1 MSFQH
6 QVELNGLSFTANMKR
21 LFSPATRENI
31 RIAWL
36 AIGSQRLRAVITVS
50 IIALGIMALVAMIT
64 ATQALENKV
73 NKEFGRMG
81 SNTFTMRAGTMGGR
95 HGEVERENPPITF
108 QEAVR
113 FTKEFDF
120 PAVVSMTSLASFNA
134 TLRHGN
140 VKSNPNIRVL
150 GCEPSYLELS
160 GYELESGRN
169 FSAGEMENGSN
180 AVIIGADVKK
190 QLFENTS
197 AAGKDLFIGSFRYEV
212 IGVLK
217 SKGNT
222 FGMSGDNQC
231 FIPVSN
237 VRKNMATSETEY
249 SLNVRVADVKTI
261 GFAMDEARGL
271 MRTIRGNM
279 PGDEDSFDMYKSDQI
294 ARDLNDLTSN
304 ITVGASI
311 IGVITL
317 LGAAIGLMNIMLVS
331 VTERTREIGT
341 RKAIGASSGTIRAQF
356 LIESIMIGQ
365 MGGIVGILLGILAGN
380 VVSLFVGTSFTVP
393 WAWIFIGV
401 TICFFVSVVSGYYP
415 ARKASRLDP
424 IEALRYE

>member
-1 MSFQH
+1 
-6 QVELNGLSFTANMKR
+6 MKH
-21 LFSPATRENI
+21 LFSTAARENI

-81 SNTFTMRAGTMGGR
+81 SNTFTIRSGWKGGQN
-95 HGEVERENPPITF
+95 GEAEIKNEPVDF
-108 QEAVR
+108 AQASR
-113 FTKEFDF
+113 FTREYDY
-120 PAVVSMTSLASFNA
+120 PAIVSLTALGSFNA
-134 TLRHGN
+134 TLRHDN
-140 VKSNPNIRVL
+140 IKSNPNIRVL
-150 GCEPSYLELS
+150 GCEPTYLELS
-160 GYELESGRN
+160 GYDLESGRN
-169 FSAGEMENGSN
+169 FSEGEMSDGSN
-180 AVIIGADVKK
+180 VIVIGADVKK
-190 QLFENTS
+190 QLFENTG
-197 AAGKDLFIGSFRYEV
+197 AVGKELFVGSYRYEV

-231 FIPVSN
+231 MVPVSN
-237 VRKNMATSETEY
+237 VRKTMATEETEY
-249 SLNVRVADVKTI
+249 VLNIRVRDIQTI
-261 GFAMDEARGL
+261 EAAMDDARGI

-279 PGDEDSFDMYKSDQI
+279 PGDDDTFEMYKSDQI
-294 ARDLNDLTSN
+294 ARNLNDLTSN
-304 ITVGASI
+304 ITIGASI

-341 RKAIGASSGTIRAQF
+341 RKAIGASSAAIRSQF

-365 MGGIVGILLGILAGN
+365 LGGVVGIFLGILAGN
-380 VVSLFVGTSFTVP
+380 VVSLVVGTSFTVP

-401 TICFFVSVVSGYYP
+401 TICFLVSVISGYYP
-415 ARKASRLDP
+415 ARKAAKLDP

>member
-1 MSFQH
+1 
-6 QVELNGLSFTANMKR
+6 MKP

-81 SNTFTMRAGTMGGR
+81 SNTFTMRSGTMGGR
-95 HGEVERENPPITF
+95 GGQVERENPPITF
-108 QEAVR
+108 QEAKR
-113 FTKEFDF
+113 FTREFDY
-120 PAVVSMTSLASFNA
+120 PSIVSMTSVASFNA
-134 TLRHGN
+134 TLRHGSL
-140 VKSNPNIRVL
+140 KSNPNIRVL

-160 GYELESGRN
+160 GYTLEQGRN
-169 FSAGEMENGSN
+169 FSDGEMEDGSN
-180 AVIIGADVKK
+180 AIIIGADVKK

-197 AAGKDLFIGSFRYEV
+197 AVGKELFIGTYRYEV

-222 FGMSGDNQC
+222 LGMSGDNQVL
-231 FIPVSN
+231 IPIAN

-249 SLNVRVADVKTI
+249 ILNIRVSDVRTI
-261 GFAMDEARGL
+261 DAAIDEARGI
-271 MRTIRGNM
+271 MRTIRGRM
-279 PGDEDSFDMYKSDQI
+279 PGDEDDFVMYKSDQI
-294 ARDLNDLTSN
+294 ARDLNELTSN

-341 RKAIGASSGTIRAQF
+341 RKAIGASASTIRTQF
-356 LIESIMIGQ
+356 LIESVMIGQ
-365 MGGIVGILLGILAGN
+365 LGGVVGIFLGILAGN
-380 VVSLFVGTSFTVP
+380 VVSLVIGTSFTVP

-401 TICFFVSVVSGYYP
+401 TICFLVSIVSGYYP
-415 ARKASRLDP
+415 ARKAAKLDP

>member
-1 MSFQH
+1 MRH
-6 QVELNGLSFTANMKR
+6 

-81 SNTFTMRAGTMGGR
+81 SNTFTIRSGWRGGQN
-95 HGEVERENPPITF
+95 GEPEFKNESVDF
-108 QEAVR
+108 QQASR
-113 FTKEFDF
+113 FTQEYDY
-120 PAVVSMTSLASFNA
+120 PTVVSLTALGSFNA
-134 TLRHGN
+134 TLRHDN

-150 GCEPSYLELS
+150 GCEPTYLELS
-160 GYELESGRN
+160 GYDLESGRN
-169 FSAGEMENGSN
+169 FSDGEMKDGSN
-180 AVIIGADVKK
+180 VLIIGADVKK
-190 QLFENTS
+190 QLFENTG
-197 AAGKDLFIGSFRYEV
+197 AVGKEVFIGSYRYEV

-231 FIPVSN
+231 LIPVSN
-237 VRKNMATSETEY
+237 VRKTMATESTEY
-249 SLNVRVADVKTI
+249 ILNIRVPDIRNIDA
-261 GFAMDEARGL
+261 AMDEARGL

-279 PGDEDSFDMYKSDQI
+279 PGEDDSFDMYKSDQI

-304 ITVGASI
+304 ITIGASI

-341 RKAIGASSGTIRAQF
+341 RKAIGASSSAIRSQF
-356 LIESIMIGQ
+356 LIESILIGQ
-365 MGGIVGILLGILAGN
+365 LGGIVGIFLGILAGN
-380 VVSLFVGTSFTVP
+380 VVSLVVGTSFTVP

-401 TICFFVSVVSGYYP
+401 TICFMVSVVSGYYP
-415 ARKASRLDP
+415 ARKAAKLDP

>member
-1 MSFQH
+1 MR
-6 QVELNGLSFTANMKR
+6 R
-21 LFSPATRENI
+21 LISPATRENI

-36 AIGSQRLRAVITVS
+36 AIGSQRLRAIITVS

-73 NKEFGRMG
+73 NQEFGRMG
-81 SNTFTMRAGTMGGR
+81 SNTFTMRSGSMGGR
-95 HGEVERENPPITF
+95 RGQVERENPPITF
-108 QEAVR
+108 QEAKR
-113 FTKEFDF
+113 FTREFDY
-120 PAVVSMTSLASFNA
+120 PAVVSMTSVASFNA
-134 TLRHGN
+134 TLRHGS

-150 GCEPSYLELS
+150 GCEPTYLELS
-160 GYELESGRN
+160 GYDLEVGRN
-169 FSAGEMENGSN
+169 FSEGEMEDGTNV
-180 AVIIGADVKK
+180 VIIGADVKK
-190 QLFENTS
+190 QLFENTG
-197 AAGKDLFIGSFRYEV
+197 AFGKELFIGSYRYEV

-231 FIPVSN
+231 LVPVSN
-237 VRKNMATSETEY
+237 VRKSMATQETAY
-249 SLNVRVADVKTI
+249 SLNIRVTDVKTI
-261 GFAMDEARGL
+261 DVAMDEARGL

-279 PGDEDSFDMYKSDQI
+279 PGEEENFEMYKSDQI

-341 RKAIGASSGTIRAQF
+341 RKAIGASSSTIRAQF
-356 LIESIMIGQ
+356 LMESIMIGQ
-365 MGGIVGILLGILAGN
+365 LGGVVGIFLGILAGN
-380 VVSLFVGTSFTVP
+380 IVSLVVGTSFTVP

-401 TICFFVSVVSGYYP
+401 TICFIVSVVSGYYP
-415 ARKASRLDP
+415 ARKAAKLDP

>member
-1 MSFQH
+1 MI
-6 QVELNGLSFTANMKR
+6 GCSFTALMR
-21 LFSPATRENI
+21 HLFSPATRENI

-81 SNTFTMRAGTMGGR
+81 SNTFTIRSGWRGGQN
-95 HGEVERENPPITF
+95 GEPEFKNESVDF
-108 QEAVR
+108 QQASR
-113 FTKEFDF
+113 FTQEYDY
-120 PAVVSMTSLASFNA
+120 PTVVSLTALGSFNA
-134 TLRHGN
+134 TLRHDN

-150 GCEPSYLELS
+150 GCEPTYLELS
-160 GYELESGRN
+160 GYDLESGRN
-169 FSAGEMENGSN
+169 FSDGEMKDGSN
-180 AVIIGADVKK
+180 VLIIGADVKK
-190 QLFENTS
+190 QLFENTG
-197 AAGKDLFIGSFRYEV
+197 AVGKEVFIGSYRYEV

-231 FIPVSN
+231 LIPVSN
-237 VRKNMATSETEY
+237 VRKTMATESTEY
-249 SLNVRVADVKTI
+249 ILNIRVPDIRNIDA
-261 GFAMDEARGL
+261 AMDEARGL

-279 PGDEDSFDMYKSDQI
+279 PGEDDSFDMYKSDQI

-304 ITVGASI
+304 ITIGASI

-341 RKAIGASSGTIRAQF
+341 RKAIGASSSAIRSQF
-356 LIESIMIGQ
+356 LIESILIGQ
-365 MGGIVGILLGILAGN
+365 LGGIVGIFLGILAGN
-380 VVSLFVGTSFTVP
+380 VVSLVVGTSFTVP

-401 TICFFVSVVSGYYP
+401 TICFMVSVVSGYYP
-415 ARKASRLDP
+415 ARKAAKLDP

>member
-1 MSFQH
+1 M
-6 QVELNGLSFTANMKR
+6 NR
-21 LFSPATRENI
+21 LFSPAMRENV

-81 SNTFTMRAGTMGGR
+81 SNTFTMRAGSMGGR
-95 HGEVERENPPITF
+95 RGQVERENPPITYN
-108 QEAVR
+108 QANR
-113 FTKEFDF
+113 FTKEYDY
-120 PAVVSMTSLASFNA
+120 PAVVSMTSVASFNA
-134 TLRHGN
+134 TLRHGS
-140 VKSNPNIRVL
+140 VKSNPNIRIL

-160 GYELESGRN
+160 GYEMESGRN
-169 FSAGEMENGSN
+169 FSEGEMEGGTNS
-180 AVIIGADVKK
+180 VIIGADVKK
-190 QLFENTS
+190 QLFENT
-197 AAGKDLFIGSFRYEV
+197 AAVAKELFIGNYRYEV

-231 FIPVSN
+231 LVPISN
-237 VRKNMATSETEY
+237 VRKSMATQETFY
-249 SLNVRVADVKTI
+249 SLNVRVADVSNIDT
-261 GFAMDEARGL
+261 GMDEARGL

-279 PGDEDSFDMYKSDQI
+279 PGEDDTFEMFKSDQI

-341 RKAIGASSGTIRAQF
+341 RKAIGASSATIRAQF
-356 LIESIMIGQ
+356 LIESILIGQ
-365 MGGIVGILLGILAGN
+365 LGGIVGIFLGILAGN
-380 VVSLFVGTSFTVP
+380 VVSLVIGTSFTVP

-401 TICFFVSVVSGYYP
+401 TICFVVSVVSGYYP
-415 ARKASRLDP
+415 ARKAAMLDP

>member
-1 MSFQH
+1 M
-6 QVELNGLSFTANMKR
+6 
-21 LFSPATRENI
+21 RENV

-36 AIGSQRLRAVITVS
+36 AIGSQRLRAVITVG

-81 SNTFTMRAGTMGGR
+81 SNTFTMRAGSMGGR
-95 HGEVERENPPITF
+95 GGQVERENPPITYN
-108 QEAVR
+108 QANR
-113 FTKEFDF
+113 FTKEYDY
-120 PAVVSMTSLASFNA
+120 PAVVSMTSVASFNA
-134 TLRHGN
+134 TLRHAS

-160 GYELESGRN
+160 GYDLESGRN
-169 FSAGEMENGSN
+169 FSEGEMEDGTN

-197 AAGKDLFIGSFRYEV
+197 AVAKELFIGNYRYQV
-212 IGVLK
+212 IGVLQ

-231 FIPVSN
+231 LVPISN
-237 VRKNMATSETEY
+237 VRKSMATQETFY
-249 SLNVRVADVKTI
+249 SLNVRVADVRTI
-261 GFAMDEARGL
+261 DVGMDEARGL

-279 PGDEDSFDMYKSDQI
+279 PGQEDTFEMFKSDQI

-341 RKAIGASSGTIRAQF
+341 RKAIGASSSTIRAQF
-356 LIESIMIGQ
+356 LIESILIGQ
-365 MGGIVGILLGILAGN
+365 LGGIVGIFLGILAGN
-380 VVSLFVGTSFTVP
+380 VVSLIVGTSFTVP

-401 TICFFVSVVSGYYP
+401 TICFAVSVISGYYP
-415 ARKASRLDP
+415 ARKAALLDP

>member
-1 MSFQH
+1 MPS
-6 QVELNGLSFTANMKR
+6 MKA
-21 LFSPATRENI
+21 LISPATRENI

-81 SNTFTMRAGTMGGR
+81 SNTFTMRAGSMGGR
-95 HGEVERENPPITF
+95 HGEAEKENPPVTY
-108 QEAVR
+108 QEATR
-113 FTKEFDF
+113 FTKEFDY

-134 TLRHGN
+134 TLRHGS

-160 GYELESGRN
+160 GYDLESGRN
-169 FSAGEMENGSN
+169 FSEGEMEDGAN

-197 AAGKDLFIGSFRYEV
+197 ASGKELFIGSYRYQV

-237 VRKNMATSETEY
+237 VRKNMATAETEY
-249 SLNVRVADVKTI
+249 SLNVRVSDVRTI
-261 GFAMDEARGL
+261 DLAMDEARGL

-279 PGDEDSFDMYKSDQI
+279 PGDEDTFDMFKSDQI

-304 ITVGASI
+304 ITIGASI

-341 RKAIGASSGTIRAQF
+341 RKAIGASSSTIRAQF

-365 MGGIVGILLGILAGN
+365 LGGVVGIFLGIMAGN
-380 VVSLFVGTSFTVP
+380 VVSLVVGTSFTVP
-393 WAWIFIGV
+393 WAWIFLGV
-401 TICFFVSVVSGYYP
+401 TICFLVSVISGYYP
-415 ARKASRLDP
+415 ARKAARLDP

>member
-1 MSFQH
+1 MWC
-6 QVELNGLSFTANMKR
+6 SFTASMRR
-21 LFSPATRENI
+21 LFSPAMRENI

-36 AIGSQRLRAVITVS
+36 AIGSQRLRAIITVS

-73 NKEFGRMG
+73 NKEFSRLG
-81 SNTFTMRAGTMGGR
+81 SNTFTLRAGWLGGR
-95 HGEVERENPPITF
+95 NGRAERKNEPITYLQAQRF
-108 QEAVR
+108 SQELDLDA
-113 FTKEFDF
+113 T
-120 PAVVSMTSLASFNA
+120 VSMTSLGSFNA
-134 TLRHGN
+134 TLRHDN
-140 VKSNPNIRVL
+140 IKSNPNIRVI
-150 GCEPSYLELS
+150 GCEPSYLGLS
-160 GYELESGRN
+160 GYDLASGRN
-169 FSAGEMENGSN
+169 FSEGEMLNGSN
-180 AVIIGADVKK
+180 VVILGSDVVTK
-190 QLFENTS
+190 LFEQTNPI
-197 AAGKDLFIGSFRYEV
+197 GREVFIGSYRYEV
-212 IGVLK
+212 IGAMA

-231 FIPVSN
+231 LVPVGN
-237 VRKNMATSETEY
+237 VRKNMATPNTEFT
-249 SLNVRVADVKTI
+249 LNVRVNDVKKLDA
-261 GFAMDEARGL
+261 AMDEARGL
-271 MRTIRGNM
+271 MRAIRGNM
-279 PGDEDSFDMYKSDQI
+279 PGEDDSFELFKSDQI

-304 ITVGASI
+304 ITIGASI

-341 RKAIGASSGTIRAQF
+341 RKAIGASAATIRAQF

-365 MGGIVGILLGILAGN
+365 LGGIVGIFLGILAGN

-415 ARKASRLDP
+415 ARKAALLDP

>member
-1 MSFQH
+1 
-6 QVELNGLSFTANMKR
+6 
-21 LFSPATRENI
+21 
-31 RIAWL
+31 
-36 AIGSQRLRAVITVS
+36 
-50 IIALGIMALVAMIT
+50 
-64 ATQALENKV
+64 
-73 NKEFGRMG
+73 
-81 SNTFTMRAGTMGGR
+81 
-95 HGEVERENPPITF
+95 
-108 QEAVR
+108 
-113 FTKEFDF
+113 
-120 PAVVSMTSLASFNA
+120 
-134 TLRHGN
+134 

-150 GCEPSYLELS
+150 GCEPTYLELS
-160 GYELESGRN
+160 GYDMELGRN
-169 FSAGEMENGSN
+169 FSEGEMEDGTNV
-180 AVIIGADVKK
+180 VIIGADVKK
-190 QLFENTS
+190 QLFENTG
-197 AAGKDLFIGSFRYEV
+197 AVGKELFIGSYRYEV

-231 FIPVSN
+231 LVPVSN
-237 VRKNMATSETEY
+237 VRKSMATSETEY
-249 SLNVRVADVKTI
+249 TLNIRVTDVRTIDV
-261 GFAMDEARGL
+261 AMDEARGL

-279 PGDEDSFDMYKSDQI
+279 PGEEDTFEMYKSDQI

-341 RKAIGASSGTIRAQF
+341 RKAIGASSSAIRSQF

-365 MGGIVGILLGILAGN
+365 LGGVVGIFLGILAGN
-380 VVSLFVGTSFTVP
+380 VVSLVVGTSFTVP

-401 TICFFVSVVSGYYP
+401 TICFMVSVVSGYYP
-415 ARKASRLDP
+415 ARKAAKLDP

>member
-1 MSFQH
+1 
-6 QVELNGLSFTANMKR
+6 
-21 LFSPATRENI
+21 
-31 RIAWL
+31 
-36 AIGSQRLRAVITVS
+36 
-50 IIALGIMALVAMIT
+50 MALVAMIT

-73 NKEFGRMG
+73 NQEFGRMG
-81 SNTFTMRAGTMGGR
+81 SNTFTMRSGSMGGR
-95 HGEVERENPPITF
+95 RGQVERENPPITY
-108 QEAVR
+108 QEAMR
-113 FTKEFDF
+113 FTREFDYQ
-120 PAVVSMTSLASFNA
+120 AVVSMTSVASFNA

-150 GCEPSYLELS
+150 GCEPTYLELS
-160 GYELESGRN
+160 GYDLEMGRN
-169 FSAGEMENGSN
+169 FSEGEMEDGTNV
-180 AVIIGADVKK
+180 VIIGADVKK
-190 QLFENTS
+190 QLFENTGGV
-197 AAGKDLFIGSFRYEV
+197 GKELFIGSYRYEV

-231 FIPVSN
+231 LVPVSN
-237 VRKNMATSETEY
+237 VRKSMATQDTEY
-249 SLNVRVADVKTI
+249 SLNIRVSDVRTI
-261 GFAMDEARGL
+261 DGAMDEARGL

-279 PGDEDSFDMYKSDQI
+279 PGDEDNFDMYKSDQI

-341 RKAIGASSGTIRAQF
+341 RKAIGASSSTIRAQF

-365 MGGIVGILLGILAGN
+365 LGGVVGIFLGILAGN
-380 VVSLFVGTSFTVP
+380 VVSLVIGTSFTVP

-401 TICFFVSVVSGYYP
+401 TICFMVSVVSGYYP
-415 ARKASRLDP
+415 ARKAAKLDP

>member
-1 MSFQH
+1 
-6 QVELNGLSFTANMKR
+6 MKR
-21 LFSPATRENI
+21 LISPATRENI

-81 SNTFTMRAGTMGGR
+81 SNTFTMRAGNMGGR
-95 HGEVERENPPITF
+95 RGEAEKENPPVTY
-108 QEAVR
+108 QEASR
-113 FTKEFDF
+113 FTKEFDY

-134 TLRHGN
+134 TLRHGSI
-140 VKSNPNIRVL
+140 KSNPNIRVL

-160 GYELESGRN
+160 GYELEAGRN
-169 FSAGEMENGSN
+169 FSDGEMEDGAN

-197 AAGKDLFIGSFRYEV
+197 ASGKELFIGSYRYQV
-212 IGVLK
+212 IGVLR

-237 VRKNMATSETEY
+237 VRKNMATAETEY
-249 SLNVRVADVKTI
+249 SLNVRVKDVTAI
-261 GFAMDEARGL
+261 NIAMDEARGL

-279 PGDEDSFDMYKSDQI
+279 PGDEDSFDMFKSDQI

-304 ITVGASI
+304 ITIGASI

-341 RKAIGASSGTIRAQF
+341 RKAIGASSSSIRSQF

-365 MGGIVGILLGILAGN
+365 LGGVVGIFLGILAGN
-380 VVSLFVGTSFTVP
+380 VVSLVVGTSFTVP
-393 WAWIFIGV
+393 WAWIFLGV
-401 TICFFVSVVSGYYP
+401 TICFLVSVVSGYYP
-415 ARKASRLDP
+415 ARKAARLDP

>member
-1 MSFQH
+1 M
-6 QVELNGLSFTANMKR
+6 
-21 LFSPATRENI
+21 RENV

-36 AIGSQRLRAVITVS
+36 AIGSQRLRAVITVG

-81 SNTFTMRAGTMGGR
+81 SNTFTMRAGSMGGR
-95 HGEVERENPPITF
+95 GGQVERENPPITYN
-108 QEAVR
+108 QANR
-113 FTKEFDF
+113 FTKEYDY
-120 PAVVSMTSLASFNA
+120 PAVVSMTSVASFNA
-134 TLRHGN
+134 TLRHAS

-160 GYELESGRN
+160 GYDLESGRN
-169 FSAGEMENGSN
+169 FSQGEMEDGTN

-197 AAGKDLFIGSFRYEV
+197 AVAKELFIGNYRYQV
-212 IGVLK
+212 IGVLQ

-231 FIPVSN
+231 LVPISN
-237 VRKNMATSETEY
+237 VRKSMATQETFY
-249 SLNVRVADVKTI
+249 SLNVRVADVRTI
-261 GFAMDEARGL
+261 DVGMDEARGL

-279 PGDEDSFDMYKSDQI
+279 PGQEDTFEMFKSDQI

-341 RKAIGASSGTIRAQF
+341 RKAIGASSSTIRAQF
-356 LIESIMIGQ
+356 LIESILIGQ
-365 MGGIVGILLGILAGN
+365 LGGIVGIFLGILAGN
-380 VVSLFVGTSFTVP
+380 VVSLIVGTSFTVP

-401 TICFFVSVVSGYYP
+401 TICFAVSVISGYYP
-415 ARKASRLDP
+415 ARKAALLDP